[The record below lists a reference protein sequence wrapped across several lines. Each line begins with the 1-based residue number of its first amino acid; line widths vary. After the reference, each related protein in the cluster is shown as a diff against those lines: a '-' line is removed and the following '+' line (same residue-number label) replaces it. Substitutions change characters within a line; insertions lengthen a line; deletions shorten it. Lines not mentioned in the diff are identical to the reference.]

1 MMNGNQAYPPLRDSG
16 LPANRESGRVQSQ
29 TLPVNTGP
37 RTPRVFPLADPV
49 RVAIPV
55 HQRAEGKHR
64 LRVNLN
70 RDIAHELA
78 RGLKTPRIHVTGDV
92 NRGFRLWCQETGG
105 YAPIPTKS
113 GGWYIALSIRR
124 VHGRER
130 AVPTQT
136 VPFQWDRDHHGP
148 VLCIDPLPADF
159 LPERSAPPHA
169 KPSAKCPDTALANA
183 FADAERRLAEA
194 MDEQRHQPELP
205 PPHARPVLTLPP
217 KPAPLPMAE
226 PEPAPALVDLRD
238 AIGLVN
244 ELLSEAGDAVSL
256 VVGDDGRLAARRRVV
271 SYVEL

>member
-1 MMNGNQAYPPLRDSG
+1 MMNGNHAYP
-16 LPANRESGRVQSQ
+16 ACVQS
-29 TLPVNTGP
+29 TTPPVNPVP
-37 RTPRVFPLADPV
+37 RPPRVFPLADPV

-64 LRVNLN
+64 LRINLN

-92 NRGFRLWCQETGG
+92 NRGFRVWCQESGG
-105 YAPIPTKS
+105 YAPVPDKS
-113 GGWYIALSIRR
+113 GGWSVAMGIRR

-148 VLCIDPLPADF
+148 VLCIDPLPAAF
-159 LPERSAPPHA
+159 LPERSA
-169 KPSAKCPDTALANA
+169 KPASKPCPDTALGNA

-194 MDEQRHQPELP
+194 MEEQRQQHAPLP

-226 PEPAPALVDLRD
+226 PEPTPALVDLKD
-238 AIGLVN
+238 AISLVN
-244 ELLSEAGDAVSL
+244 ELLAEAGDAVSL
-256 VVGDDGRLAARRRVV
+256 MIGDDGRLAARRRVV